1 MTYGNGITIFNI
13 MSIENKSNIE
23 ALEKKV
29 DELIALSTKLSLEN
43 DALKQQLQE
52 IRNDRAGLVEQRDA
66 VRGQVEGMIT
76 RLKSI
81 ETA

>member
-1 MTYGNGITIFNI
+1 
-13 MSIENKSNIE
+13 MSTENQSNIE

-29 DELIALSTKLSLEN
+29 DELIALSTRLSLEN
-43 DALKQQLQE
+43 NALKQQLEE
-52 IRNDRAGLVEQRDA
+52 IRNDRASLVEQRDQ
-66 VRGQVEGMIT
+66 VRHQVEGMIT

>member
-1 MTYGNGITIFNI
+1 

-23 ALEKKV
+23 ALERKV

-52 IRNDRAGLVEQRDA
+52 IRNDRSSLVEQRDT

-76 RLKSI
+76 RLKSM

>member
-1 MTYGNGITIFNI
+1 
-13 MSIENKSNIE
+13 MSTQNQSNIE

-52 IRNDRAGLVEQRDA
+52 IRSDRASLVEQRDQ

-76 RLKSI
+76 RLKTI

>member
-1 MTYGNGITIFNI
+1 

-52 IRNDRAGLVEQRDA
+52 IRNDRAGLVEQRDT

>member
-1 MTYGNGITIFNI
+1 
-13 MSIENKSNIE
+13 MSTQNKSNIE

-43 DALKQQLQE
+43 DALKQQLQQT
-52 IRNDRAGLVEQRDA
+52 RTDRAGLVEQRDA
-66 VRGQVEGMIT
+66 VRGQVEGMIS

>member
-1 MTYGNGITIFNI
+1 

-52 IRNDRAGLVEQRDA
+52 IRRDRAGLVEQRDT

>member
-1 MTYGNGITIFNI
+1 
-13 MSIENKSNIE
+13 MSTQNKSNIE

-52 IRNDRAGLVEQRDA
+52 IRSDRANLVEQRDQ

-76 RLKSI
+76 RLKTI

>member
-1 MTYGNGITIFNI
+1 
-13 MSIENKSNIE
+13 MSIENKRNIE

-43 DALKQQLQE
+43 DALKLQLKE
-52 IRNDRAGLVEQRDA
+52 IRSDRAGLVEQRDT

-81 ETA
+81 EIA

>member
-1 MTYGNGITIFNI
+1 

-23 ALEKKV
+23 ALENKV

-52 IRNDRAGLVEQRDA
+52 IRNDRAGLVEQRDT

>member
-1 MTYGNGITIFNI
+1 
-13 MSIENKSNIE
+13 MSIENKRNIE
-23 ALEKKV
+23 ALERKV

-43 DALKQQLQE
+43 DALKLQLKE
-52 IRNDRAGLVEQRDA
+52 IRSDRAGLVEQRDT

-81 ETA
+81 EIA

>member
-1 MTYGNGITIFNI
+1 
-13 MSIENKSNIE
+13 MSIENQSNIE

-52 IRNDRAGLVEQRDA
+52 IRSDRAGLVEQRDQ

>member
-1 MTYGNGITIFNI
+1 

-43 DALKQQLQE
+43 DALKLQLQE
-52 IRNDRAGLVEQRDA
+52 IRNDRAGLVEQRDT

>member
-1 MTYGNGITIFNI
+1 

-23 ALEKKV
+23 ALERKV

-52 IRNDRAGLVEQRDA
+52 IRNDRTSLVEQRDT

-76 RLKSI
+76 RLKSM